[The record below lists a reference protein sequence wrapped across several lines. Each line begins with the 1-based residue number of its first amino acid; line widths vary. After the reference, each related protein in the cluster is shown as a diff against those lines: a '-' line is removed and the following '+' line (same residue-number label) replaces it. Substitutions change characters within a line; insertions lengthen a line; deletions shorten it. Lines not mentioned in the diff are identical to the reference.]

1 MNCSAAALVA
11 NFCPPS
17 FPTLNQYALP
27 HCKYVCVLHC
37 PAMVG
42 IGNTCWFR
50 QSGLKSC
57 REEKSPAL
65 FCPSFLVPGKFKGTG
80 HKYFNGTYNP
90 GYVIY
95 QRVLKTI
102 WMRLTKLSSVL

>member
-1 MNCSAAALVA
+1 MNCSAAAFIA

-17 FPTLNQYALP
+17 FPTLNQHALP

-57 REEKSPAL
+57 RGEISIFSLELGEVRPGL
-65 FCPSFLVPGKFKGTG
+65 FNRT
-80 HKYFNGTYNP
+80 FNGFDHP
-90 GYVIY
+90 GL
-95 QRVLKTI
+95 VLKKPPDPI
-102 WMRLTKLSSVL
+102 

>member
-1 MNCSAAALVA
+1 MNCNAAALIA
-11 NFCPPS
+11 YFCPPS
-17 FPTLNQYALP
+17 IPTINQYALP

-65 FCPSFLVPGKFKGTG
+65 FFPSFWFPGNLKGQDT
-80 HKYFNGTYNP
+80 N
-90 GYVIY
+90 ISMA
-95 QRVLKTI
+95 LTI
-102 WMRLTKLSSVL
+102 QGM